1 MTRSGAIYRAF
12 FGCQNLFGTQPL
24 PLKYW
29 FIALAVSAG
38 IFVLVE
44 IEKRLTRGCRTS
56 GGKVMAS

>member
-1 MTRSGAIYRAF
+1 M
-12 FGCQNLFGTQPL
+12 L

-44 IEKRLTRGCRTS
+44 IEKRLTRGWRTS
-56 GGKVMAS
+56 GDKVMAS